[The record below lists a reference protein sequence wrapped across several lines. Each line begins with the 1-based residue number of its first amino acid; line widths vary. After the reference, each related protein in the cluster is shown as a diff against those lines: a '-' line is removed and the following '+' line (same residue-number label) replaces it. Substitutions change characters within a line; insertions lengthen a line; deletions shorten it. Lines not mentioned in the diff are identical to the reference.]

1 MNDAFLLTVL
11 IGGGLLVCGY
21 SLGRISGMTRGA
33 KDVVD
38 ELFKT
43 GLLTPEKLLAHYS
56 KQGNDRARAALKMLN
71 DYKREQ
77 EKKDED
83 NG

>member
-11 IGGGLLVCGY
+11 IGGGLLVSGY

-38 ELFKT
+38 ELLKT
-43 GLLTPEKLLAHYS
+43 GLLKPEKILSHYS
-56 KQGNDRARAALKMLN
+56 KEGNDRARAALKMLN

-77 EKKDED
+77 EKKDRNND
-83 NG
+83 